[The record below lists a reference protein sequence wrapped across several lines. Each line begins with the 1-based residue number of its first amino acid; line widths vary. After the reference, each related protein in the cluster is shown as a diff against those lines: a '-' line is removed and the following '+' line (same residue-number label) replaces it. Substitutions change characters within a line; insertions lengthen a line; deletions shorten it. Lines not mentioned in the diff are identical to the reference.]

1 MLMPSRT
8 KFRKV
13 RKGRIHGG
21 SATSLSTIA
30 YGRYALVSLQSE
42 RITARQIEAARQ
54 AMTRYVKR
62 GGQIWIRIFP
72 HTPVTRKPQ
81 DVKMGS
87 GKGNPEFFV
96 AKVKPGTIMFEM
108 DGVAED
114 VAREAMRLAGH
125 KLPVKTRF
133 AVKEEQ

>member
-1 MLMPSRT
+1 
-8 KFRKV
+8 V

-21 SATSLSTIA
+21 KATALSTIA
-30 YGRYALVSLQSE
+30 YGRYGLVSLESQRVNS
-42 RITARQIEAARQ
+42 RQIEAARQ
-54 AMTRYVKR
+54 AMTRYNKR
-62 GGQIWIRIFP
+62 GGQKWIRIFP

-96 AKVKPGTIMFEM
+96 AKVKPGTVMFEM
-108 DGVAED
+108 DGVPEET
-114 VAREAMRLAGH
+114 AREAMRLAGH
-125 KLPVKTRF
+125 KLSVKTRF